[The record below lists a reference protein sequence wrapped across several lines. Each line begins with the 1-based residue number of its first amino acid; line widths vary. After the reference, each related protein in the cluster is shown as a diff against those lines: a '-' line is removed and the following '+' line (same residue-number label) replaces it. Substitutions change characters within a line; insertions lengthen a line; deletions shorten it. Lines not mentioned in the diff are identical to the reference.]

1 LIEEGV
7 YLMSEKLMLFVG
19 SYAESTDPGIYMYEL
34 DLATGEMKCLDSA
47 SGLKNPTFVT
57 VDKQGKK
64 LYAIA
69 ETKNENEERI
79 GEVVSYSIDSI
90 QGKLTELNRGFTIQP
105 SSSHIQI
112 DHSSSYLAVSGYHGG
127 NVGLVKIAADGT
139 VGGLSDIQ
147 QHTGH
152 GADPERQDRPH
163 PHSVQFSPNNRFAL
177 VADLGLDRIKVYE
190 LDQAQDK
197 LVYRSEAVMQPASGP
212 RHMAFHPNG
221 KWLYSINEVGSSLTA
236 FNFDAES
243 GSLTELE
250 TLSTLPADFEGEN
263 TTAEVAISQDG
274 RFLYGSNRGHDSI
287 VQFAIDAETGKL
299 TLVEFVSSE
308 GGHPRHFA
316 ITPDGEHLLAA
327 NRDSNN
333 LVLFRIDRSSGKL
346 TFTGHTAE
354 VSKPVC
360 VKPSAFDHEVTA
372 FLRP

>member
-1 LIEEGV
+1 MTERL
-7 YLMSEKLMLFVG
+7 LLFVG
-19 SYAESTDPGIYMYEL
+19 SYAESTEPGIYMYEL
-34 DLATGEMKCLDSA
+34 NLASGEMKCLDST
-47 SGLKNPTFVT
+47 SGMKNPTFVS
-57 VDKQGKK
+57 VDKHGKK
-64 LYAIA
+64 LYAIS
-69 ETKNENEERI
+69 ETKNEKEERI
-79 GEVVSYSIDSI
+79 GEAVSYSIDPQ
-90 QGKLTELNRGFTIQP
+90 QGKLTELNRALTIQP
-105 SSSHIQI
+105 SSSHIQL
-112 DHSSSYLAVSGYHGG
+112 DHSCSYLAVSGYHGG
-127 NVGLVKIAADGT
+127 NVGLVKIEADGT
-139 VGGLSDIQ
+139 VGGLSDVQ

-163 PHSVQFSPNNRFAL
+163 PHSVQFSPDNRFAL

-190 LDQAQDK
+190 LDQEEDK

-236 FNFDAES
+236 FTFDTEN

-250 TLSTLPADFEGEN
+250 TLSTLPADFQGEN
-263 TTAEVAISQDG
+263 TTAEVAISEDG

-287 VQFAIDAETGKL
+287 VQFAIDPESGKL
-299 TLVEFVSSE
+299 SLVDFVSSE

-346 TFTGHTAE
+346 KFTGHTAE

-360 VKPSAFDHEVTA
+360 VKPIRF
-372 FLRP
+372 